1 MKWIEVKIIF
11 SCLDKELAT
20 NIISNIFYDIGL
32 KGVFV
37 EN

>member
-1 MKWIEVKIIF
+1 MKWIEVRIIF
-11 SCLDKELAT
+11 GCLDKELAT
-20 NIISNIFYDIGL
+20 DLISNIFYEIGL

>member
-11 SCLDKELAT
+11 GCLDKELARDL
-20 NIISNIFYDIGL
+20 ISKIFYDIGL
-32 KGVFV
+32 NEVFV

>member
-11 SCLDKELAT
+11 SCFDKELASDF
-20 NIISNIFYDIGL
+20 ISNIFYDIGL
-32 KGVFV
+32 KGIFV

>member
-1 MKWIEVKIIF
+1 MKWIEVKIFF

-20 NIISNIFYDIGL
+20 DLFFNIFYDIGL
-32 KGVFV
+32 KEIFV